1 MRQICRRGA
10 DVRDLFPPRAFAR
23 ISLPRQRNY
32 KVPTKKKKNVA
43 AGSTK
48 PKNRTKHEGDDK
60 ERLAPGGGGLAPRAA
75 LPAATTTRTRT
86 SPVYKRDPPA
96 ERAHIHQNTRVF

>member
-48 PKNRTKHEGDDK
+48 PKNRTKHE
-60 ERLAPGGGGLAPRAA
+60 
-75 LPAATTTRTRT
+75 
-86 SPVYKRDPPA
+86 
-96 ERAHIHQNTRVF
+96 